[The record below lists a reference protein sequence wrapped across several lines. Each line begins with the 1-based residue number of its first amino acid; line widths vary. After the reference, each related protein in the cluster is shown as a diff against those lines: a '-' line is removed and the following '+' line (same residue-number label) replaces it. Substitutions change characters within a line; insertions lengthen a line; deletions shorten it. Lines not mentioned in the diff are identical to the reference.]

1 MLFSFHKKMDWLH
14 MTLYTRVLHR
24 LGGPVRKS
32 EEGTVAVGGG
42 VEGAEKERSDGAGMV
57 DDVQGSSS
65 DGVTL

>member
-1 MLFSFHKKMDWLH
+1 

-32 EEGTVAVGGG
+32 EEGTAAVGGG
-42 VEGAEKERSDGAGMV
+42 VEGAEKERSDGAVMV

>member
-1 MLFSFHKKMDWLH
+1 M
-14 MTLYTRVLHR
+14 
-24 LGGPVRKS
+24 RKS
-32 EEGTVAVGGG
+32 EEGTAAVGGG